1 MRSVAVNLIS
11 PLTLLVISPKC
22 SLLHLDVKHD
32 PLVLFHMDAPDAILS
47 LVVGL
52 GPIRR
57 QHNASRVSDL
67 PAAHGCNTQTLQ
79 PHRGIQMC
87 RIGITIT

>member
-1 MRSVAVNLIS
+1 MRGVVVNLIS
-11 PLTLLVISPKC
+11 PLTSLVISPEC

-32 PLVLFHMDAPDAILS
+32 PLVLFHVDAPDAILS

-52 GPIRR
+52 GPIWR

-67 PAAHGCNTQTLQ
+67 PAAHSCNTPTLQ
-79 PHRGIQMC
+79 PRRGMQIC